1 MKIIV
6 THDNSDF
13 DAIACV
19 VAAKKLYPDA
29 VPVMPSS
36 LEKNVRDF
44 LRDSGYDIEF
54 MHPSRVEPE
63 DVELIICV
71 DSKRIDRSRVLE
83 KVLKKGKPVIH
94 IYDHHPAHPKNIS
107 GDVEIIEDTGACITI
122 MVDIMRKKGIEMTA
136 EEATI
141 FALGL
146 YEDTGFFT
154 FTSTTPKD
162 LEVGAF
168 LLSRGANLNIVSDY
182 LKRDLTPEQVE
193 LLNEMIKNL
202 EVFRIAGIDVGIT
215 QISRDKYVGDLAV
228 LAHKLRDMQS
238 ISALFVLARMDD
250 KITLI
255 ARSRTEA
262 LNVGEI
268 ATEFGGG
275 GHPTAASASIKDLT
289 LTQVREKLLTL
300 VRKELETTRTAESIM
315 TSPPI
320 IAFPELSLEEAEKI
334 MVRYNI
340 NSLPVVDKGKVV
352 GIITRQTV
360 ERALHHG
367 LHEEKV
373 EDYMNTEFEVATVHT
388 SIKELED
395 IMLSRQQRMVP
406 ILDESGILV
415 GVVTRGELL
424 KALYEDMVKSSVSE
438 RKVPFKKGVKSI
450 LRERVPDWLF
460 EIIKTAKRVGEKL
473 GFNVYL
479 VGGFVRD
486 LLLRVENF
494 DLDFVVE
501 GDGITFA
508 VKLAEALGGR
518 VNVHEKFE
526 TAIVILPDDYRIDVA
541 TARLEYYEE
550 PAALPKVMK
559 GSIKRD
565 LYRRDFTINAMAVK
579 ITGDDAYTLIDYYGG
594 LKDLKDKVL
603 RVIHNLSFVE
613 DPTRAFRAVR
623 FEQRYGFR
631 IGPQTEKLIRIAV
644 RNRLFEKLSGARIFS
659 ELRHILEEKAVWG
672 MVKRLD
678 KLGLLQFV
686 HPELKIDERC
696 ERLFFSIQET
706 LSWYELLFRKEKP
719 EIWMI
724 NLMAL
729 FRNLDR
735 SKLEAVLK
743 RFGISKKERETVLQG
758 ISCADRVM
766 GELKASQD
774 PVAVYKTLTPYP
786 LEAVLYFMAYA
797 EEEEVKKKISHYLM
811 ELMDVKTE
819 VRGRDL
825 IKLGLTPGPIFGVL
839 LNKLLEA
846 KLRGEVKNKEE
857 ELEYLKR
864 LLKEQHVA

>member
-44 LRDSGYDIEF
+44 LQDSGYEIEF
-54 MHPSRVEPE
+54 IHPSKIDPDE
-63 DVELIICV
+63 VELIVCV
-71 DSKRIDRSRVLE
+71 DSKRIDRSRILE
-83 KVLKKGKPVIH
+83 RILERKRPVIH

-122 MVDIMRKKGIEMTA
+122 MVEILRKKKIEISA

-168 LLSRGANLNIVSDY
+168 LLSRGANLNLVSDY

-202 EVFRIAGIDVGIT
+202 EIFRIAGIDVAIT

-228 LAHKLRDMQS
+228 LAHKLRDMKS
-238 ISALFVLARMDD
+238 VSALFVLARMDD
-250 KITLI
+250 KVTLI
-255 ARSRTEA
+255 ARSRTDA

-289 LTQVREKLLTL
+289 LTQVREKLLAL
-300 VRKELETTRTAESIM
+300 VKKKLEATRTAESIM

-320 IAFPELSLEEAEKI
+320 IAFPELTLEEAERI

-340 NSLPVVDKGKVV
+340 NSLPVVDRGKVV

-367 LHEEKV
+367 LHSEKV
-373 EDYMNTEFEVATVHT
+373 EDYMSTEFEVANVNT

-395 IMLSRQQRMVP
+395 IMLTRQQRMVP
-406 ILDESGILV
+406 ILDNEGALV

-424 KALYEDMVKSSVSE
+424 KALYEDMVKSTVSE
-438 RKVPFKKGVKSI
+438 KSVPFKKGIKS
-450 LRERVPDWLF
+450 LLKERIPHWLF
-460 EIIKTAKRVGEKL
+460 EIIETAKRVGERL

-494 DLDFVVE
+494 DLDFVIE
-501 GDGITFA
+501 GNGIAFA
-508 VKLAEALGGR
+508 KELAKALGGR

-526 TAIVILPDDYRIDVA
+526 TAIVILPNDYRIDVA

-550 PAALPKVMK
+550 PAALPKVTK

-565 LYRRDFTINAMAVK
+565 LYRRDFTINAMAIK
-579 ITGDDAYTLIDYYGG
+579 ITGEDAYTLIDYYGG

-623 FEQRYGFR
+623 FEQRYGFK
-631 IGPQTEKLIRIAV
+631 IGSQTEKLIRIAV
-644 RNRLFEKLSGARIFS
+644 RNRIFERLSGTRIFS

-672 MVKRLD
+672 MIKRLD
-678 KLGLLQFV
+678 DLGLLQFI
-686 HPELKIDERC
+686 HPDLRVDEKC

-706 LSWYELLFRKEKP
+706 LSWYELLFREEKP

-729 FRNLDR
+729 FRNLKKEEVTR
-735 SKLEAVLK
+735 VLK
-743 RFGISKKERETVLQG
+743 KFGISKKERETIIQG
-758 ISCADRVM
+758 ITEVEKVI
-766 GELKASQD
+766 GELKATND
-774 PVAVYKTLTPYP
+774 PVKIYRTLSPYP
-786 LEAVLYFMAYA
+786 LEVVLYFMAYA
-797 EEEEVKKKISHYLM
+797 EDEDVKRKVSHYLM
-811 ELMDVKTE
+811 ELMDVRTE

-846 KLRGEVKNKEE
+846 RLRGEVKNKEE